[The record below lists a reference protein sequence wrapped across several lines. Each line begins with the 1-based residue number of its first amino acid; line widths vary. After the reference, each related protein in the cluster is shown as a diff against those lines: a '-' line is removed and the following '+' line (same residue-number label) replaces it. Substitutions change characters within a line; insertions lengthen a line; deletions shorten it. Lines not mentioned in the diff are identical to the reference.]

1 VVAEPGET
9 VVITLTVRNAG
20 SVPDRYEPDIAPDV
34 ARRIGLDRSG
44 PAELQPG
51 EQRVWTVVYTV
62 GPDAGSAADDRDTM
76 FGLGG
81 IDDGGGS
88 AYEDPGPVTVTVGVP
103 IRVVSVSD
111 PRVAACARF
120 GVRVPAAGAGTIAG
134 GPAGPYDD
142 PYDDD
147 PRDDRRR
154 KMRNTG
160 AVVATVVAVVAAILV
175 GMAVA
180 GTGDDKSPAAR
191 STPGTSVSAS
201 ADETSEAGAGDTATE
216 GASETGSASP
226 SASTGTR
233 VTVPDVVGMTKA
245 QGLAALRA
253 EGLKPTTTGSGD
265 RIASTDP
272 AAGAKVDRK
281 KPTVTVTL
289 TAATPTAT
297 PTTTTASSAPAPSS
311 SPGPVETVP
320 GPDAPP
326 APEDRLVKVPDVAGL
341 TYLQAQARLMAQGFM
356 VGRVDEISTKAVG
369 TVLRA
374 SPGAGAKAARG
385 TRVTVTVAKAD
396 DTMTTVPRIKGL
408 RIAAARDALH
418 AAGLVFEPKYEN
430 YDPNS
435 WCTPHEFTPGEGERV
450 PRGTVIDV
458 TRVYG
463 CG

>member
-1 VVAEPGET
+1 VAEPGET

-20 SVPDRYEPDIAPDV
+20 AVPDRYEPDMAPDV
-34 ARRIGLDRSG
+34 ARRVGLDRSG
-44 PAELQPG
+44 PPELRPG
-51 EQRVWTVVYTV
+51 EERVWTVVHTV
-62 GPDAGSAADDRDTM
+62 APDAGSAADDRDTM

-88 AYEDPGPVTVTVGVP
+88 AYEDAAPSTVTVGVP
-103 IRVVSVSD
+103 IRVVSASD

-120 GVRVPAAGAGTIAG
+120 GVRVPAVGVAAVAG
-134 GPAGPYDD
+134 GAAGPYDD
-142 PYDDD
+142 RYDDD
-147 PRDDRRR
+147 PRDDHRRKRRR
-154 KMRNTG
+154 TG
-160 AVVATVVAVVAAILV
+160 VVVATVVAVVAAILV

-180 GTGDDKSPAAR
+180 GTGGDKSPAAR
-191 STPGTSVSAS
+191 STPGTSLSAS
-201 ADETSEAGAGDTATE
+201 AHETSEDGADTATE
-216 GASETGSASP
+216 AATETGSASP
-226 SASTGTR
+226 SASTGAR

-253 EGLKPTTTGSGD
+253 EGLKPTTTGTGD

-272 AAGAKVDRK
+272 APGAKVDRA
-281 KPTVTVTL
+281 KPAITVTL
-289 TAATPTAT
+289 TAATPTAAA
-297 PTTTTASSAPAPSS
+297 TTATPSAPPSS
-311 SPGPVETVP
+311 TPAPGETAPGPGVP
-320 GPDAPP
+320 SAPD
-326 APEDRLVKVPDVAGL
+326 DRLVKVPDVAGL
-341 TYLQAQARLMAQGFM
+341 TYVQAQARLMAQGFT

-374 SPGAGAKAARG
+374 SPGAGAKVARG

-408 RIAAARDALH
+408 RIAAARDVLH

-430 YDPNS
+430 YDPEA
-435 WCTPHEFTPGEGERV
+435 WCTPAEFTPGEGQRV